1 MFKESLSGDASS
13 NLDPSEEVTL
23 YKIKKPFVNCV
34 KRARRASSTKLKKKY
49 IPNLS
54 SYTLY
59 NFIVKYSLGV

>member
-23 YKIKKPFVNCV
+23 YKIKKPFVYCV

-49 IPNLS
+49 TES
-54 SYTLY
+54 
-59 NFIVKYSLGV
+59 